1 MIFKRTMAV
10 AMAAGLLVSGGQA
23 WAQAAPA
30 AAAAAAAGPVV
41 KVAQGP
47 VRGAVS
53 DRVATFQGIPF
64 AAPPVGDLRWRPP
77 APPAAWSAVRD
88 ATRPG
93 QNCTQSEDCLFLN
106 VTAPANAKPGAKL
119 PVMVWIHGG
128 AFVIGNSI
136 AAFGA
141 EHDGSEFAKQGVVTV
156 TLNYR
161 LGRAGWFAHPALT
174 GEGPTGNYGLM
185 DQVAALKWVQA
196 NIGAFGGDPKNVTVF
211 GESAGAISVLY
222 LMLAPD
228 ARGLFHKAIGQSSF
242 ARHQPVALR
251 AAEESGLKAA
261 RAAGVE
267 GQDAAAAAA
276 LRKLPLSALP
286 YSGPFTSRAQ
296 PIADGRY
303 IATGIAEGFA
313 AGRQTKVPLIIG
325 GNSNEASLFRPQP
338 AQLDLVPEAARPSML
353 AAFDPD
359 NTGDRSRIVH
369 RLATAQLITE
379 PDRNLARLH
388 AKAGAPVWLYHFS
401 YVTPAERATSLG
413 AAHTAEI
420 KYVFGG
426 PKQTFAPQDAPL
438 SRAMNAYWARFA
450 KRGDP
455 DGAGGPA
462 WPRFAPPKEA
472 SVEFGDDGVQVRE
485 RHLAARL
492 DWVERSLGAR

>member
-1 MIFKRTMAV
+1 MIFKRMMAV
-10 AMAAGLLVSGGQA
+10 AMAASLLAAGGQA

-30 AAAAAAAGPVV
+30 QAVAAGPVV

-47 VRGAVS
+47 VRGAVA
-53 DRVATFQGIPF
+53 DGVATFQGIPF
-64 AAPPVGDLRWRPP
+64 AAPPVGELRWRPP
-77 APPAAWSAVRD
+77 AAPAAWSAVRD
-88 ATRPG
+88 ATQPG

-106 VTAPANAKPGAKL
+106 VTTPAKAKPGAKL

-128 AFVIGNSI
+128 AFVTGNSI
-136 AAFGA
+136 GAFGA
-141 EHDGSEFAKQGVVTV
+141 EHDGSEFARQGVVTV

-174 GEGPTGNYGLM
+174 REGPSGNYGLM

-196 NIGAFGGDPKNVTVF
+196 NIAAFGGDPKNVTIF

-228 ARGLFHKAIGQSSF
+228 SRGLFHKAIGESSF
-242 ARHQPVALR
+242 ARHQPVALK

-261 RAAGVE
+261 QAAGVQ
-267 GQDAAAAAA
+267 GDDAAAAAA

-303 IATGIAEGFA
+303 ITSGIAEGFA
-313 AGRQTKVPLIIG
+313 AGWQAKVPLILG

-359 NTGDRSRIVH
+359 NTGDRTRIVH
-369 RLATAQLITE
+369 RLSTAQLITE
-379 PDRNLARLH
+379 PDRNLARIH
-388 AKAGAPVWLYHFS
+388 SKAGAPVWLYHFS

-426 PKQTFAPQDAPL
+426 PKQKFAPEDVPL
-438 SRAMNAYWARFA
+438 SKAMNAYWAAFA

-455 DGAGGPA
+455 DSAGGPA
-462 WPRFAPPKEA
+462 WPRFAPPTEA
-472 SVEFGDDGVQVRE
+472 SVEFGADGVKVRE
-485 RHLAARL
+485 RHLAAQL
-492 DWVERSLGAR
+492 DWVERSLAKR